1 MVAEEVAMAVVT
13 AQFQERKH
21 VVFESRGRSFT
32 NSRERG
38 EDGPA
43 GFTSTELMMI
53 SLGNCSLGWLLD
65 HEPLAA
71 AEVMSASASLEPMV
85 EPHPTRI
92 VRISAHYVVEVTD
105 AALLEQRS
113 AMIDLLRSCPM
124 GNTLSS
130 VEIDVQLDLRVIP
143 TAE

>member
-1 MVAEEVAMAVVT
+1 
-13 AQFQERKH
+13 
-21 VVFESRGRSFT
+21 
-32 NSRERG
+32 
-38 EDGPA
+38 
-43 GFTSTELMMI
+43 
-53 SLGNCSLGWLLD
+53 LD
-65 HEPLAA
+65 HEPLAT
-71 AEVMSASASLEPMV
+71 AEVVSASASLEPMV
-85 EPHPTRI
+85 EPNPTRI

-130 VEIDVQLDLRVIP
+130 VEIDVQLDLRVVP